1 MIDRLV
7 YRSRAVG
14 ILPEVALDRVFRSSL
29 PKNERL
35 SITGALGFSGLTY
48 VQLLE
53 GPPAAIDELLRTLE
67 SDPRHTGLVIL
78 MRGASHR
85 RLLPGWSMA
94 RVDLARLA
102 PEVETLVKTND
113 GLGLIALM
121 ATLAHEGLA
130 TT

>member
-14 ILPEVALDRVFRSSL
+14 ILPEVALDRIFRCSV
-29 PKNERL
+29 PKNARL
-35 SITGALGFSGLTY
+35 NITGALGFSQQTY

-53 GPPAAIDELLRTLE
+53 GPPTAIDALVSTLE
-67 SDPRHTGLVIL
+67 ADPRHTQLTIL
-78 MRGASHR
+78 LRGTSER

-94 RVDLARLA
+94 RVDLAIAA
-102 PEVETLVKTND
+102 PEADMLLKDDD

-121 ATLAHEGLA
+121 ATLAHEGVA
-130 TT
+130 T